1 MKTPKILI
9 VDNERS
15 VRQALCFE
23 LEDAGYDV
31 INASDYQEAMDLYHL
46 SGADLV
52 ITDIFLESG
61 NGIDLLQKIKMEKSE
76 IPFIIITAF
85 PDSELGEQAKEMYK
99 ERFYEKPF
107 FMDQLTN
114 QIEEIFRTQTVQFA

>member
-23 LEDAGYDV
+23 LEAAGYDV
-31 INASDYQEAMDLYHL
+31 IYASDYQEAIDLYRL

-52 ITDIFLESG
+52 ITDIYLDSG
-61 NGIDLLQKIKMEKSE
+61 NGIDLLQKIKKEKGDV
-76 IPFIIITAF
+76 PFIIISAF
-85 PDSELGEQAKEMYK
+85 PDSELSEQAREMYK
-99 ERFYEKPF
+99 EYFYEKPF

-114 QIEEIFRTQTVQFA
+114 QIDEIFKSQALQLA